1 MDKKASPVNRII
13 SRYREEPARLN
24 IRVTAIYLYG
34 SYARDNNR
42 EGSDIDLVVV
52 SPDFTGF
59 NMRERLEL
67 LGLAAA
73 RRELTLMW
81 QMITVRRSVSLV
93 VELFLQAQAMIL
105 THHLQRLNQQ
115 KPLLCPVQA

>member
-1 MDKKASPVNRII
+1 LDKKASPVNRII
-13 SRYREEPARLN
+13 SLYREEPARLN

-52 SPDFTGF
+52 SPDFAGF

-73 RRELTLMW
+73 RILEP
-81 QMITVRRSVSLV
+81 I
-93 VELFLQAQAMIL
+93 QAYGFTAEEIKPPALSPFWADIL
-105 THHLQRLNQQ
+105 KHEAI
-115 KPLLCPVQA
+115 PI